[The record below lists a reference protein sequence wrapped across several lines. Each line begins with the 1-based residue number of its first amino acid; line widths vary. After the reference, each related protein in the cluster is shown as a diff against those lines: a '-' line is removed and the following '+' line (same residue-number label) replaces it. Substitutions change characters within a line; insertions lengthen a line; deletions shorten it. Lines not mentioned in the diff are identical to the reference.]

1 MNQNKLT
8 KYFKNSKDD
17 TNKTTT
23 NQTSINV
30 HNVNEKKYGTRER
43 SFQAHWTK
51 DFPWLHYAENAHA
64 VVCFYCHTQ
73 EKRGNLKDQTNKD
86 TAFTSKGFSNWKN
99 ALDSFRGH
107 QSSSCH
113 KTASSYHLVLPHCAD
128 VGELMDNILTDQRQV
143 ERKYLL
149 DVIRCLRYLGRQ
161 GIALQGDDNN
171 DNFTQLLFL
180 LGSRDSSVM
189 DHINGKIGH
198 KYNHHDVQNELLNL
212 MASQVLRKK
221 LDTVRERRFYS
232 KMADEGTDVSNAEQ
246 LSFCVRSAND
256 DLNVNED
263 FLGFYKVG
271 NTRSATI
278 AKAIKDILLRC
289 SLNLSDCRGQTY
301 DGASNMMG
309 KRSGVSAI
317 IKEEQPKAIAT
328 HCQGHSLS
336 LAVKSMTKEC
346 QIPRDTMGTA
356 GEICVLV
363 KYSPKRE
370 NMLGKLTAN
379 VEGTLGT
386 DKHAG
391 KLDKLSTTRWTIR
404 ANCFKKIIE
413 NYEPLMALWNKS
425 LNEKLDA
432 ETKLRINGCKKEMES
447 FSFYFGLNLGR
458 KLYAHTD
465 NLSITLQKEKM
476 SAISGKELAEL
487 TNKTMQGMRNER
499 DFDIFYE
506 TVTKSASSMDFVSS
520 TTAPRKRKRPK
531 YDILEFVEGNPS
543 STGEAYYPAHAHYK
557 AIYFEAIDVIVSAI
571 KERFEQPAFKV
582 FTEVEQLLL
591 KSISKT
597 PAEEEMKTV
606 NASFCDDF
614 DDQSLLCELKL
625 LPTIFRESS
634 PVNFSDVVDV
644 VQSLST
650 EKRKLIKN
658 VVIIIRLVLTMGAI
672 SATPER

>member
-1 MNQNKLT
+1 
-8 KYFKNSKDD
+8 
-17 TNKTTT
+17 
-23 NQTSINV
+23 
-30 HNVNEKKYGTRER
+30 
-43 SFQAHWTK
+43 
-51 DFPWLHYAENAHA
+51 
-64 VVCFYCHTQ
+64 
-73 EKRGNLKDQTNKD
+73 
-86 TAFTSKGFSNWKN
+86 
-99 ALDSFRGH
+99 
-107 QSSSCH
+107 
-113 KTASSYHLVLPHCAD
+113 
-128 VGELMDNILTDQRQV
+128 
-143 ERKYLL
+143 
-149 DVIRCLRYLGRQ
+149 
-161 GIALQGDDNN
+161 
-171 DNFTQLLFL
+171 
-180 LGSRDSSVM
+180 M

-198 KYNHHDVQNELLNL
+198 KYNHHDVQNELWNL

-232 KMADEGTDVSNAEQ
+232 MMADEGTDASNAEQ

-263 FLGFYKVG
+263 FLGFYKVD

-278 AKAIKDILLRC
+278 VKAIKDILLRC

-346 QIPRDTMGTA
+346 QILRDTMGTA

-379 VEGTLGT
+379 VEGTLET

-413 NYEPLMALWNKS
+413 NYEPLMALWNES

-432 ETKLRINGCKKEMES
+432 KTESRINGCKKQMES

-520 TTAPRKRKRPK
+520 PTAPRKRKRPK

-543 STGEAYYPAHAHYK
+543 SIGEAYYPETAHAHYK
-557 AIYFEAIDVIVSAI
+557 AIYFEAIDVIVSTI
-571 KERFEQPAFKV
+571 KERFEQPAF
-582 FTEVEQLLL
+582 
-591 KSISKT
+591 
-597 PAEEEMKTV
+597 
-606 NASFCDDF
+606 
-614 DDQSLLCELKL
+614 
-625 LPTIFRESS
+625 
-634 PVNFSDVVDV
+634 
-644 VQSLST
+644 
-650 EKRKLIKN
+650 
-658 VVIIIRLVLTMGAI
+658 
-672 SATPER
+672 